1 MKKLLS
7 ISITVLLAIVITY
20 AGSGINAY
28 SFCCE
33 DCQTFGVEAIV
44 GEKCCD
50 VHHYES
56 SAEQESNDNAF
67 CETSHDECSI
77 DRLDIDLQDAP
88 SENNEAQ
95 TAIQLMDFHFTT
107 LLYPSNR
114 IEPDEN
120 TTGYVSQTQRPP
132 NLSEIVYFTMLETL
146 II

>member
-33 DCQTFGVEAIV
+33 DCHTFGVEAIV
-44 GEKCCD
+44 DDKCCD
-50 VHHYES
+50 VHNDQS
-56 SAEQESNDNAF
+56 LAEQETNDNVI
-67 CETSHDECSI
+67 CETSHDECTL

-88 SENNEAQ
+88 SENNQTQ
-95 TAIQLMDFHFTT
+95 TAIDLLDIYFTT
-107 LLYPSNR
+107 LLYPSSR
-114 IEPDEN
+114 IEPDE
-120 TTGYVSQTQRPP
+120 TITGFVSQTQRPP

>member
-7 ISITVLLAIVITY
+7 ISLTVLLAIVITY

-33 DCQTFGVEAIV
+33 DCHTFGVEAIV
-44 GEKCCD
+44 DDKCCD
-50 VHHYES
+50 VHNDQS
-56 SAEQESNDNAF
+56 LAGQETNDNVI
-67 CETSHDECSI
+67 CETSHDECTL

-88 SENNEAQ
+88 SENNQTQ
-95 TAIQLMDFHFTT
+95 TAIDLLDIYFTT

-114 IEPDEN
+114 IEPDE
-120 TTGYVSQTQRPP
+120 TITGFVSQTQRPP

>member
-1 MKKLLS
+1 MKKLLF
-7 ISITVLLAIVITY
+7 ISLTILLATVITY

-33 DCQTFGVEAIV
+33 DCHTFGVEAIV
-44 GEKCCD
+44 DDKCCD
-50 VHHYES
+50 VHHDQPL
-56 SAEQESNDNAF
+56 AEQETNDNVI
-67 CETSHDECSI
+67 CETSHDECSM

-88 SENNEAQ
+88 SENYQ
-95 TAIQLMDFHFTT
+95 TQIAIDLLDIYFTT

-114 IEPDEN
+114 IEPDE
-120 TTGYVSQTQRPP
+120 TATGFISQTQRPP

>member
-7 ISITVLLAIVITY
+7 ISLTILLAIVITY

-33 DCQTFGVEAIV
+33 DCHTFGVEAIV
-44 GEKCCD
+44 DDKCCD
-50 VHHYES
+50 VHNDQS
-56 SAEQESNDNAF
+56 LAEQETNDNVI
-67 CETSHDECSI
+67 CETSHDECTL

-88 SENNEAQ
+88 SENNQTQ
-95 TAIQLMDFHFTT
+95 TAIDLLDIYFTT

-114 IEPDEN
+114 IELDE
-120 TTGYVSQTQRPP
+120 TITGFVSQTQRPP

>member
-7 ISITVLLAIVITY
+7 ISLTVLLAIVITY

-33 DCQTFGVEAIV
+33 DCHTFGVEAIV
-44 GEKCCD
+44 DNKCCD
-50 VHHYES
+50 VHNDQPL
-56 SAEQESNDNAF
+56 AEQETNDNVI
-67 CETSHDECSI
+67 CETSHDECSL

-88 SENNEAQ
+88 SENNQTQ
-95 TAIQLMDFHFTT
+95 TAIDLLDIYFTT

-114 IEPDEN
+114 IEPDE
-120 TTGYVSQTQRPP
+120 TITGFVSQTQRPP

>member
-7 ISITVLLAIVITY
+7 ISLTILLAIVISY

-33 DCQTFGVEAIV
+33 DCHTFGVEAIV

-50 VHHYES
+50 IHHDEHHS
-56 SAEQESNDNAF
+56 EQKSNDNAF
-67 CETSHDECSI
+67 CETSHDQCSL
-77 DRLDIDLQDAP
+77 DRLDMDLQDAP
-88 SENNEAQ
+88 SENNQ
-95 TAIQLMDFHFTT
+95 TQIAIHLMDIYFTT
-107 LLYPSNR
+107 LLYPSSR
-114 IEPDEN
+114 IEPDE
-120 TTGYVSQTQRPP
+120 TITGDVSQTQRPP

>member
-7 ISITVLLAIVITY
+7 ISLTILLAIVITY

-33 DCQTFGVEAIV
+33 DCHTFGIEAIV

-50 VHHYES
+50 VHHDQPL
-56 SAEQESNDNAF
+56 ALQESNDIVV
-67 CETSHDECSI
+67 CETSHDECSL
-77 DRLDIDLQDAP
+77 DRLDMELQDAP
-88 SENNEAQ
+88 SENNHTQ
-95 TAIQLMDFHFTT
+95 IAIHQLDNYFTI

-114 IEPDEN
+114 IEPDE
-120 TTGYVSQTQRPP
+120 TITGYVSQTQRPP

>member
-33 DCQTFGVEAIV
+33 DCHTFGVEAIV
-44 GEKCCD
+44 ANNCCD
-50 VHHYES
+50 IHHDEHS
-56 SAEQESNDNAF
+56 EEQESNDIAI
-67 CETSHDECSI
+67 CETSHDQCSL

-88 SENNEAQ
+88 TDNNQAQ
-95 TAIQLMDFHFTT
+95 ISIKLLDIYFTT

-114 IEPDEN
+114 IEPDK
-120 TTGYVSQTQRPP
+120 TITGDLSQTQRPP